1 MKKLQITD
9 LLPEERQVIEH
20 HYGNQVHSLHSF
32 SPKQLLYLRDITDDE
47 KEFFSHRDSH
57 HLTGALLQMLY
68 KIKGKLIPTR
78 FNRALNVI
86 SRHDEALRMNFCD
99 VGNRILAVVFQ
110 ERLEMPEV
118 VYRNLE
124 NVQGEQLDDILKS
137 LMEADMRRSFD
148 PKNGPII
155 RFSVYH
161 TGEDEYAVVVTGI
174 QAMLYN
180 FDVRKIFCEA
190 LDLPYKP
197 QLNAVSG
204 LRSHMSDM
212 EQSVITYWKKI
223 LAKLPPQPQL
233 PHMEKLDNIH
243 RQEAFL
249 SYIPHNIF
257 AQLREKAKGNKIM
270 LMSILQCPK
279 HCSHA
284 SQH

>member
-1 MKKLQITD
+1 MKKLQVTD
-9 LLPEERQVIEH
+9 LLPEERQIIERY
-20 HYGNQVHSLHSF
+20 YGNQIHALHSF

-47 KEFFSHRDSH
+47 KEFFSHWETNQLS
-57 HLTGALLQMLY
+57 GAILQTLY

-78 FNRALNVI
+78 FNRALNLI

-110 ERLEMPEV
+110 ERMEMPEV

-124 NVQGEQLDDILKS
+124 NIQGEQRDDILKS
-137 LMEADMRRSFD
+137 LMEADMRRRFD
-148 PKNGPII
+148 PKNGPLI

-197 QLNAVSG
+197 QPKAVSG
-204 LRSHMSDM
+204 LRSRMSDM
-212 EQSVITYWKKI
+212 EQPVAAYWKKI
-223 LAKLPPQPQL
+223 LANLPSQPQL
-233 PHMEKLDNIH
+233 PYIEKLDNIH

-270 LMSILQCPK
+270 LMSILQT
-279 HCSHA
+279 A
-284 SQH
+284 